1 MKSTRAEMIATMWA
15 ELPKRVE
22 SAVVV
27 WRGRELRDAYKK
39 RRSEERLL
47 ARLKKRMAE
56 AS

>member
-1 MKSTRAEMIATMWA
+1 MKTRAEFIAATFA
-15 ELPKRVE
+15 ELPKLVE

-39 RRSEERLL
+39 RRSEDRLL

-56 AS
+56 GS